1 MKKSAAFGL
10 SLLLGLYTFSGQI
23 ILLRELLS
31 LFPASEIIIGLY
43 FTFWMLST
51 GAGALLAEFRGRKK
65 TVPFFNLL
73 LISLPLSLL
82 VMRGVRILSLSTPG
96 QLPSPQ
102 IYFLCFLLVL
112 PVAFLGGYLFGIL
125 AKESRNTS
133 LIYGGDALGSFT
145 AALLLYL
152 VLFTHLSTFAS
163 AAIVLF
169 FSCLIL
175 FYISRRAFSLSLV
188 LFSLLLSVA
197 DRPLWDRVWKP
208 MKVVQVRESR
218 YGRLTLTEYKG
229 MYSAWENASKVF
241 VFPAPQ
247 QEKLVFLTL
256 MNSGRK
262 VLVVGGGGR
271 TLTTITQIGKFECTY
286 VDPNRE
292 MVLLARSLFPR
303 FFRGVRIIYRDARS
317 FIRSTREHFSALI
330 LDLPPPSSPQM
341 NRFFT
346 KEFFEEAR
354 RVADTVAF
362 TLEGGTYYSSTDAL
376 LISSIY
382 RALKAVFPS
391 TSVVPGEQ
399 LLLIGSVHPLD
410 LSPEKLQEF
419 LLENSIAPRQYTPF
433 VLKTELNPFEFMKV
447 RSALELPVS
456 ENSDSLPASYIYGL
470 EKWMHH
476 FFPSLR
482 FSKPDERIVIAVVL
496 LLLLLS
502 LLLRGNTSFPFLVAV
517 LGLVSLS
524 FEITLLIEFQY
535 SIGYLY
541 REISLLLGIM
551 MLAMGA
557 GALAGRRFRW
567 AAMLLPLMSTLLALR
582 VRLSLPLFYLF
593 FFLLGLT
600 QGAVFSRLAH
610 IFSARTEHFASIYFW
625 DLLLASFAGI
635 TLTLFLLP
643 HFGFQFTFSLIFT
656 ASVAVLPSCFKE
668 G

>member
-43 FTFWMLST
+43 FTLWMLST
-51 GAGALLAEFRGRKK
+51 GTGALLAEFQRRKG
-65 TVPFFNLL
+65 TDPVFNLL
-73 LISLPLSLL
+73 LLSLPLSLL
-82 VMRGVRILSLSTPG
+82 AMRIVRILSLSTPG

-112 PVAFLGGYLFGIL
+112 PVAFLGGYIFGIL
-125 AKESRNTS
+125 AKESQNTS
-133 LIYGGDALGSFT
+133 LIYGGDAFGSFT

-163 AAIVLF
+163 AAIVLLL
-169 FSCLIL
+169 SCMVLFYLSRKALHLSLIL
-175 FYISRRAFSLSLV
+175 L
-188 LFSLLLSVA
+188 SLLLSMA
-197 DRPLWDRVWKP
+197 DRPLWERVWKP

-218 YGRLTLTEYKG
+218 YGRLTLTEYRG
-229 MYSAWENASKVF
+229 IYSAWENASKVF

-271 TLTTITQIGKFECTY
+271 TLTTITQTGNFECTY

-292 MVLLARSLFPR
+292 MVLLARSLFPQ
-303 FFRGVRIIYRDARS
+303 FFSGVEVIYQDARS
-317 FIRSTREHFSALI
+317 FIRSSREHFSALI

-346 KEFFEEAR
+346 KEFFEEAG
-354 RVADTVAF
+354 RVADTVGF
-362 TLEGGTYYSSTDAL
+362 TLEGGAYYSTTDAL
-376 LISSIY
+376 LISSVY
-382 RALKAVFPS
+382 RALKAVFPH
-391 TSVVPGEQ
+391 TAVVPGEQ
-399 LLLIGSVHPLD
+399 LLIIGSVHPLQ

-419 LLENSIAPRQYTPF
+419 LQENSISPRQYTPF

-447 RSALELPVS
+447 RTALDLPVS
-456 ENSDSLPASYIYGL
+456 ENSDNLPASYIYGL
-470 EKWMHH
+470 EKWVHH
-476 FFPSLR
+476 FFPSVK
-482 FSKPDERIVIAVVL
+482 FSKPDERIILSSVL
-496 LLLLLS
+496 LLILIS
-502 LLLRGNTSFPFLVAV
+502 LMLRGNSSFPFLVAV

-557 GALAGRRFRW
+557 GALTGRKLRW
-567 AAMLLPLMSTLLALR
+567 APMTLPLMSTLLALR
-582 VRLSLPLFYLF
+582 VKLSLPLFYLF

-610 IFSARTEHFASIYFW
+610 LFSVRTGRFASIYFW

-643 HFGFQFTFSLIFT
+643 HFGFQFTFSLIFA
-656 ASVAVLPSCFKE
+656 ASIAILPACFKE